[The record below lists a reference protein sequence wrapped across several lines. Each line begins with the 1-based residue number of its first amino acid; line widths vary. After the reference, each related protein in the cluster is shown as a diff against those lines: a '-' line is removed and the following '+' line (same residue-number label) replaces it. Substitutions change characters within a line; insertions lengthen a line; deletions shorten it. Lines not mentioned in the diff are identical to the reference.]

1 MSDIRGIFAP
11 VGTTFDGDGN
21 LDLQKYGEN
30 ARKFSQTGLAG
41 LVILG
46 SNGEFVM
53 LNMKEKVTLV
63 ETARKAVSSSM
74 KIIAGTG
81 CESLRDTIELT
92 KRCAGAGADAA
103 LVITPNFFKRDM
115 NPQTLEKFFV
125 AVADASPMPIM
136 LYNMPGNAGV
146 NIPSSL
152 SIALADHPNIVGIK
166 DSSGNIVQIS
176 EVIAKTRN
184 KNFSVFAGS
193 GSFLLPTLML
203 GGVGGTLAVAN
214 VVPEYCVAIYNAW
227 NKGEIDK
234 ARELQLGLLEL
245 NAAVTAR
252 FGIGGMKS
260 AMEMAGY
267 WGGNPR
273 LPILPAT
280 EEVKNEIRRIYDEAL
295 ALFSRVEGGE
305 CGC

>member
-1 MSDIRGIFAP
+1 
-11 VGTTFDGDGN
+11 
-21 LDLQKYGEN
+21 
-30 ARKFSQTGLAG
+30 
-41 LVILG
+41 
-46 SNGEFVM
+46 
-53 LNMKEKVTLV
+53 
-63 ETARKAVSSSM
+63 M
-74 KIIAGTG
+74 KIIAGSG

-92 KRCAGAGADAA
+92 YRCAGAGADAA

-115 NPQTLEKFFV
+115 NPQTLEKFFA
-125 AVADASPMPIM
+125 AVADASPKPIM

-152 SIALADHPNIVGIK
+152 SIALSDHPNIVGIK

-260 AMEMAGY
+260 ALEMAGF